1 MAAPSVPRPAGRSR
15 RATRRRA
22 RRRWLAFGL
31 LLVVGFGIGLIA
43 SRPPLPTDLQPLD
56 AEPARSELILLDAHG
71 VRLDAQARPGRALT
85 LAEMGP
91 WLPDAVVAVEDR
103 RFYRHGGIDL
113 IGIGRAAWR
122 NLLAWRIVEGGST
135 ISQQLAKLA
144 FLTPERSFTRKFKEA
159 CYAFWLE
166 LWYDKPTILAAYL
179 NRIYLGGGAYGVE
192 AAARRYFAKPA
203 RDLSLAEAALLA
215 GLIRAP
221 SHYTPNRD
229 LATAHRRAALVLDRM
244 VEAGFISRTDA
255 ELAKGWP
262 AAIAPPPAS
271 DNRGYFADWVASQ
284 SRLYQGAAAS
294 RVTIETTLD
303 PLLQGLADDSLQSL
317 LARDGAALGVD
328 QGALVAMTP
337 DGRVRAMVGGRSY
350 RASQFNRV
358 TQARRQPGS
367 AFKLFLYLA
376 ALEAG
381 FRPEDEI
388 SGRPITVAGW
398 QPRNFDDAYP
408 PALTLQRSLA
418 RSVNTAAVRLAERIG
433 RGQVVAMA
441 RRLGVTAPLPDHP
454 SLTLGSGEVSLL
466 ELTAAYATV
475 ANGGRLVWPEG
486 ISRIAAEGRPL
497 YERAPPA
504 VAVLTP
510 AVAAA
515 MTGLLQGALV
525 DGTGWRAALPGF
537 VAGKTGTSS
546 SNRDAWFIGFTRDL
560 VVGVWIGN
568 DDGRPSMQASGGNL
582 PARIF
587 RYFVERVPKAE
598 GQAELVAA
606 GSNAPATSLGTVMRS
621 AIESARGWLRA
632 AADLM
637 PSW

>member
-1 MAAPSVPRPAGRSR
+1 
-15 RATRRRA
+15 
-22 RRRWLAFGL
+22 
-31 LLVVGFGIGLIA
+31 
-43 SRPPLPTDLQPLD
+43 
-56 AEPARSELILLDAHG
+56 
-71 VRLDAQARPGRALT
+71 
-85 LAEMGP
+85 
-91 WLPDAVVAVEDR
+91 
-103 RFYRHGGIDL
+103 
-113 IGIGRAAWR
+113 
-122 NLLAWRIVEGGST
+122 
-135 ISQQLAKLA
+135 
-144 FLTPERSFTRKFKEA
+144 
-159 CYAFWLE
+159 
-166 LWYDKPTILAAYL
+166 
-179 NRIYLGGGAYGVE
+179 
-192 AAARRYFAKPA
+192 
-203 RDLSLAEAALLA
+203 
-215 GLIRAP
+215 
-221 SHYTPNRD
+221 
-229 LATAHRRAALVLDRM
+229 
-244 VEAGFISRTDA
+244 
-255 ELAKGWP
+255 
-262 AAIAPPPAS
+262 
-271 DNRGYFADWVASQ
+271 
-284 SRLYQGAAAS
+284 
-294 RVTIETTLD
+294 
-303 PLLQGLADDSLQSL
+303 
-317 LARDGAALGVD
+317 
-328 QGALVAMTP
+328 MTP